1 MNYEGEKRV
10 VPNETIL
17 NALEKLNESKTLKN
31 V

>member
-10 VPNETIL
+10 VSDETIL